1 MLLQDQAYSS
11 ATMPIWDG
19 FTIQNGAI
27 GSGAGAYLN
36 NYVTLNNCTII
47 NNTAT
52 MYGGGIYI
60 NSTGGTAHVTLNNC
74 CITDNSASMGGGV
87 CDRVG
92 ADYNNCRISNNTATT
107 KGGGIYLY
115 NNTEPTLK
123 NCIISNNSAKNAG
136 GMYARGKFTAYNC
149 DFVMNLATESIGGV
163 YHEERHNKYINCIL
177 WGNMANGQPSQM
189 DGVSDYEYCAVQGGA
204 EGTEMINLSAENSG
218 IEPGCYVRFNHP
230 AQGAGAEY
238 HNSNWSIHPRS
249 ICLNAGKPYTTGLGN
264 TDIAGNLR
272 LQKGRVEIGAY
283 ESCASLT
290 QIEDALYESDT
301 PYWFFSRPL
310 SEPGYYTHVLEG
322 PDCDSVIGLT
332 LMVLEGVEEDGPS
345 TGSGTFAVWPNPT
358 NGLLH
363 IEAEEALKVELYNLV
378 GQLMISNENTN
389 DIDLS
394 DFEEGIY
401 FLVIS
406 NLSGTKTVA
415 KVIKE

>member
-1 MLLQDQAYSS
+1 
-11 ATMPIWDG
+11 
-19 FTIQNGAI
+19 
-27 GSGAGAYLN
+27 
-36 NYVTLNNCTII
+36 
-47 NNTAT
+47 
-52 MYGGGIYI
+52 
-60 NSTGGTAHVTLNNC
+60 
-74 CITDNSASMGGGV
+74 
-87 CDRVG
+87 
-92 ADYNNCRISNNTATT
+92 
-107 KGGGIYLY
+107 
-115 NNTEPTLK
+115 
-123 NCIISNNSAKNAG
+123 
-136 GMYARGKFTAYNC
+136 MYARGKFTAYNC

-204 EGTEMINLSAENSG
+204 EGTEITNLSAENSG
-218 IEPGCYVRFNHP
+218 VEPGCYVRFNHP
-230 AQGAGAEY
+230 SQGAGAEY

-310 SEPGYYTHVLEG
+310 NEPGYYTHVLEG

-363 IEAEEALKVELYNLV
+363 IDAADVIKVELYNLI
-378 GQLMISNENTN
+378 GQLMLSKENTN
-389 DIDLS
+389 DIDLG
-394 DFEEGIY
+394 DFEKGVY
-401 FLVIS
+401 FLIAS
-406 NLSGTKTVA
+406 NKNGTKTVT

>member
-1 MLLQDQAYSS
+1 
-11 ATMPIWDG
+11 
-19 FTIQNGAI
+19 
-27 GSGAGAYLN
+27 
-36 NYVTLNNCTII
+36 
-47 NNTAT
+47 
-52 MYGGGIYI
+52 
-60 NSTGGTAHVTLNNC
+60 
-74 CITDNSASMGGGV
+74 
-87 CDRVG
+87 
-92 ADYNNCRISNNTATT
+92 
-107 KGGGIYLY
+107 
-115 NNTEPTLK
+115 
-123 NCIISNNSAKNAG
+123 
-136 GMYARGKFTAYNC
+136 
-149 DFVMNLATESIGGV
+149 
-163 YHEERHNKYINCIL
+163 
-177 WGNMANGQPSQM
+177 MANGLPNQFA
-189 DGVSDYEYCAVQGGA
+189 GLSDFDHCAVCGIVNGNDNFN
-204 EGTEMINLSAENSG
+204 IPNENSG
-218 IEPGCYVRFNHP
+218 NEPGIFVRFNHP
-230 AQGAGAEY
+230 ASGVGADY
-238 HNSNWSIHPRS
+238 HNEDWSLKSRS
-249 ICLNAGKPYTTGLGN
+249 ICLNAGKPNTTGLGN
-264 TDIAGNLR
+264 IDIAGNPR
-272 LQKGRVEIGAY
+272 IQKGCVEIGAY

-310 SEPGYYTHVLEG
+310 TEPGYYTHVLEG
-322 PDCDSVIGLT
+322 QDCDSVIGLT